1 MSLSRQGGNMADV
14 FQTQQELYR
23 RVRPALSSKAEEM
36 RRLGYT
42 FIKEE
47 DVWNFLKESKWRQA
61 EGLSLAQLVSD
72 ILNAENDPIQKY
84 FLDRLK
90 HVERKID

>member
-1 MSLSRQGGNMADV
+1 MADI

-47 DVWNFLKESKWRQA
+47 DVWNFLIESKWRQA

-84 FLDRLK
+84 VLDRLK

>member
-1 MSLSRQGGNMADV
+1 MADV
-14 FQTQQELYR
+14 FQTQQELYC

-84 FLDRLK
+84 VLDRLK

>member
-1 MSLSRQGGNMADV
+1 MADT
-14 FQTQQELYR
+14 FQTQKELYR
-23 RVRPALSSKAEEM
+23 RVRPALSSKVEEM

-47 DVWNFLKESKWRQA
+47 DVWNFLKELKWKQA

-72 ILNAENDPIQKY
+72 ILNAENDLIQRY
-84 FLDRLK
+84 VLERLK